1 MRIDNLFEHIWE
13 LDSLAF
19 LYRKQ
24 FRLHKMSGVDSGE
37 HPTLHMRRTGCG
49 ARGGMFSH
57 RGCYWVK
64 MFATAL
70 ASLDYAKPGNPRH
83 SSRRGIMGPGSRSF
97 RNDSYFVTVEFLKSH
112 FQTFPASGPLDKE
125 T

>member
-1 MRIDNLFEHIWE
+1 MEMLWEGTTEVRIDDLFEHSWE
-13 LDSLAF
+13 LDALVF

-24 FRLHKMSGVDSGE
+24 FQLHKMSGDDSGE
-37 HPTLHMRRTGCG
+37 QSYFAQCG
-49 ARGGMFSH
+49 EQGAEQEGRSLVH

-70 ASLDYAKPGNPRH
+70 ASLTYAKPGSPRH

-97 RNDSYFVTVEFLKSH
+97 RNDS
-112 FQTFPASGPLDKE
+112 
-125 T
+125 